1 MFWQHSIFA
10 SVLLIFSMYDS
21 TFSSI
26 GVGFLSK
33 LRVSSVSNCLKVIV
47 FYCAESLGICLTFC
61 NKGVSVW
68 IGNWGISFGVLGVS
82 VCTESSSIL
91 SDLVSSVGSISIW
104 STLLRYKE
112 SQLFGADLFTSTLRL
127 ISCDMESA
135 SAPLSIFAATVLD
148 KKSKRWQRY

>member
-10 SVLLIFSMYDS
+10 SVLLIFPKYDS

-26 GVGFLSK
+26 GVGFFSK

-112 SQLFGADLFTSTLRL
+112 SQLFGVASFTSTLRV

-135 SAPLSIFAATVLD
+135 SASLSIFAAIVLD
-148 KKSKRWQRY
+148 KKSKRW

>member
-10 SVLLIFSMYDS
+10 SVLLIFSKYDS

-26 GVGFLSK
+26 GVGFFSK
-33 LRVSSVSNCLKVIV
+33 LRVSSVSNCLKVFV

-91 SDLVSSVGSISIW
+91 SDFVSSVGSISIW

-112 SQLFGADLFTSTLRL
+112 SQLFGAGSFTSTLRL

-135 SAPLSIFAATVLD
+135 SASLSIFAATVLD
-148 KKSKRWQRY
+148 KKSKRW